1 MDQEAILRDQAETQ
15 LRREADQRR
24 FLYRDVEALIED
36 EFLSHTLLVE
46 GVPVTLRTLLPEEA
60 RRLRARL
67 AGTRAREAIR
77 WNIAASVWMV
87 NGYEIPRDDPNASW
101 HLYQEWVSTLPES
114 LAEVLHSS
122 LEGLQNRLN
131 RAVRLT
137 EAFCYEQYSRGLWRM
152 LGRPQAGVDS
162 NMVMRIWVAYN
173 LTADQEAEGERQWS
187 HTRAI
192 VGSMSNKGAKHIT
205 KELDKIDK
213 REKERQQRVIE
224 EAVNWVIRGEE
235 ERPAIKV
242 NVGGKEVEVRDI
254 HSAHSV
260 RDLEEE
266 MRLVFSGEQDWHDY
280 QMSLHQK
287 RLQENARLK
296 REEYQQKIDAA
307 RRRRDEAEE
316 QGQPS
321 LVGYTTEQLE
331 KLRPGSTERKATTT
345 LPASTRADYV
355 YDRYWGPELRPGVLT
370 PSLKVE
376 DPTRQ
381 DLERLGSRKE
391 SVEEAEAPTPTLQ
404 ERIANRKPRVG
415 EP

>member
-391 SVEEAEAPTPTLQ
+391 SVEEAPTPTLQ

>member
-1 MDQEAILRDQAETQ
+1 VDQEAILRDQAETQ

-391 SVEEAEAPTPTLQ
+391 SVEEAPTPTLQ

>member
-1 MDQEAILRDQAETQ
+1 MDQEAILQDQAETQ

-67 AGTRAREAIR
+67 AGTRASTEAMR

-152 LGRPQAGVDS
+152 LGRPRATLNA

-224 EAVNWVIRGEE
+224 DAVNWVIRGED
-235 ERPAIKV
+235 ERPTIKV

-254 HSAHSV
+254 HSAHTV

-266 MRLVFSGEQDWHDY
+266 MRLVFSGEQDWHDF

-287 RLQENARLK
+287 RIQEGVRRK
-296 REEYQQKIDAA
+296 REEYQQKIAA
-307 RRRRDEAEE
+307 AQRRRDEAEE
-316 QGQPS
+316 KGQPS
-321 LVGYTTEQLE
+321 LVGYTAEQLE
-331 KLRPGSTERKATTT
+331 KLRPGATERKATTT
-345 LPASTRADYV
+345 LPGSTRADYV

-370 PSLKVE
+370 PSLRVE
-376 DPTRQ
+376 DPSRQ
-381 DLERLGSRKE
+381 DAQRLAGQE
-391 SVEEAEAPTPTLQ
+391 TPEPADPPSLQ